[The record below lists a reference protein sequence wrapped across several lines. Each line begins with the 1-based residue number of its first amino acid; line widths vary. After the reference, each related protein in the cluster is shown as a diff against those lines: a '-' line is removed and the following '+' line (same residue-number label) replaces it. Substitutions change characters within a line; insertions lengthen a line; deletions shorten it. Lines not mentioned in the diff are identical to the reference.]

1 MWMTFACRPG
11 TTAGLL
17 AGTVPCTGDIPGGPS
32 WAFPCGEQLPLA
44 PLSSGSAGSPR
55 RFSSRPGG
63 ALAGPARGLSA
74 ELPAGAQPGAAKV
87 SFGPGPPDQRDLRI
101 ARAGVIGST
110 DSVGPSVVQ
119 RGGDKRLGEN
129 LTG

>member
-1 MWMTFACRPG
+1 M
-11 TTAGLL
+11 
-17 AGTVPCTGDIPGGPS
+17 
-32 WAFPCGEQLPLA
+32 
-44 PLSSGSAGSPR
+44 
-55 RFSSRPGG
+55 
-63 ALAGPARGLSA
+63 AGPERGLST
-74 ELPAGAQPGAAKV
+74 ELPAGAQPRAAKV
-87 SFGPGPPDQRDLRI
+87 SFGPGPPDQRDLWI